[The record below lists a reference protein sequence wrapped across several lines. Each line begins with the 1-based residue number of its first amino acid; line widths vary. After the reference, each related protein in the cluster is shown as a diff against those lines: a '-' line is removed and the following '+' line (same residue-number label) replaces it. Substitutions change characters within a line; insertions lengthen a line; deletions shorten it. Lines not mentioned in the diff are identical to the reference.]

1 MKKKISIIVPTYNEE
16 GNVEALYKRLVTVL
30 LHHPYDREI
39 LFVDNFSQDST
50 LDQLKKIQKKDKKVI
65 IITLSR
71 NFGSS
76 QPSYLLG
83 LKECSGDCAVLIDG
97 DLQDPPEVIHQFIA
111 KWEEGYDVVYG
122 IRTARKGSIA
132 RRIGYKIFYR
142 IFRMVSDIP
151 IAVDVGDF
159 SLIDKKVIR
168 QMRRIPEQDY
178 YVRSIRA
185 YVGFKQTGVSYTREE
200 RHMGTSHLPFWGN
213 FFWAKHAIVSFSSKP
228 LEFISIVSLLIAF
241 VSFCSIIFYF
251 YLYLFTENRPQ
262 GIATIITL
270 ILFLGS
276 IQLLAISIL
285 AEYLSKIFIEIKRRP
300 NAIVDKIYKIK

>member
-1 MKKKISIIVPTYNEE
+1 MKQKISIIVPTYNEE
-16 GNVEALYKRLVTVL
+16 GNVEVLHKRLVAVL
-30 LHHPYDREI
+30 SHHPYDWEI
-39 LFVDNFSQDST
+39 LFIDNFSQDAT
-50 LDQLKKIQKKDKKVI
+50 LNRLREIQQKDKHVI

-83 LKECSGDCAVLIDG
+83 LKECLGNCAVLIDG
-97 DLQDPPEVIHQFIA
+97 DLQDPPEVIHEFIK
-111 KWEEGYDVVYG
+111 KWEDGYDVVYG
-122 IRTARKGSIA
+122 VRTERKGSIA

-142 IFRMVSDIP
+142 LFKILSDIP
-151 IAVDVGDF
+151 IAVDAGDF
-159 SLIDKKVIR
+159 SLINKKVIR
-168 QMRRIPEQDY
+168 QMRMIPEQDY

-185 YVGFKQTGVSYTREE
+185 YIGFKQIGVPYTRED
-200 RHMGTSHLPFWGN
+200 RYTGTSHLPFWGN

-228 LEFISIVSLLIAF
+228 LELISIVSLFIAF
-241 VSFCSIIFYF
+241 VSFCAIIFYF
-251 YLYLFTENRPQ
+251 YLYLFTKNKPQ

-300 NAIVDKIYKIK
+300 NAIVDKIYRIK